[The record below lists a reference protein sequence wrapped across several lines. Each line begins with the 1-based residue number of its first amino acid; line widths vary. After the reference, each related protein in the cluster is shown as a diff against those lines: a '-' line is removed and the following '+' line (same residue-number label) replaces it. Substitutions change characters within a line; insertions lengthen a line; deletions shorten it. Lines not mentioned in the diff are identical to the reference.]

1 MNKLQELRKSNGD
14 TQKDLA
20 NLLGVSEMTI
30 SRWEKEDKLEIKYD
44 YTKKLAEYFG
54 VSVNYLLDIKT
65 KAEYS
70 SFNEQEYQNEL
81 KKTSVLASTSGV
93 AYL

>member
-44 YTKKLAEYFG
+44 YTKKLAEYFWCEC
-54 VSVNYLLDIKT
+54 KT
-65 KAEYS
+65 TY
-70 SFNEQEYQNEL
+70 
-81 KKTSVLASTSGV
+81 
-93 AYL
+93 